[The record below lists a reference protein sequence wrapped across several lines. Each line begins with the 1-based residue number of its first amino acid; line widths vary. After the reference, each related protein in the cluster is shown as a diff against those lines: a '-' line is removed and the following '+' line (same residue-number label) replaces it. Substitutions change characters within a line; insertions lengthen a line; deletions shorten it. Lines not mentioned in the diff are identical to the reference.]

1 MTYAEALRY
10 RQALDV
16 VTSGLNDEEADANA
30 PLFRPWKPDTPYEI
44 GDKRTDEGVLYKCLQ
59 AHTSQSDWA
68 PHRTP
73 GLWARVL
80 NPDPGVIPVWEQ
92 PSAENAY
99 MTGDKVHYKT
109 IDDPVY
115 ESLIDNNVWSPE
127 AYPQGWRQLLTG
139 ETAEETTE
147 E

>member
-1 MTYAEALRY
+1 MTLYEAREYRRLLNTVIADLDDETAESVKVLYPSWAIGVDY
-10 RQALDV
+10 V
-16 VTSGLNDEEADANA
+16 V
-30 PLFRPWKPDTPYEI
+30 
-44 GDKRTDEGVLYKCLQ
+44 GDKRNYNGVLYKCLQ
-59 AHTSQSDWA
+59 NHTSQESWNPEDA
-68 PHRTP
+68 HS
-73 GLWARVL
+73 LWAKVL
-80 NPDPGVIPVWEQ
+80 NPEGDIPVWEQ

-139 ETAEETTE
+139 ETSEETTE

>member
-1 MTYAEALRY
+1 MTLYEAREFRRLLNTVIADLDDETAESVKVLYPNWAAGVDY
-10 RQALDV
+10 V
-16 VTSGLNDEEADANA
+16 V
-30 PLFRPWKPDTPYEI
+30 
-44 GDKRTDEGVLYKCLQ
+44 GDKRNYNGVLYKCLQ
-59 AHTSQSDWA
+59 AHTSQESWNPEDA
-68 PHRTP
+68 HS
-73 GLWARVL
+73 LWAKVL
-80 NPDPGVIPVWEQ
+80 NPEGDIPVWEQ

-139 ETAEETTE
+139 ETTEETTE